1 MFEAMLMGLREHHT
15 AVEKDLLGQPLAGRD
30 PQDLFA
36 KDGLLGFAKDGL
48 LGSNAGGGRIVS
60 QGCFAVALH
69 DFKDC
74 AFANAQIAGD
84 PAV

>member
-30 PQDLFA
+30 PQDL
-36 KDGLLGFAKDGL
+36 FAKDGL